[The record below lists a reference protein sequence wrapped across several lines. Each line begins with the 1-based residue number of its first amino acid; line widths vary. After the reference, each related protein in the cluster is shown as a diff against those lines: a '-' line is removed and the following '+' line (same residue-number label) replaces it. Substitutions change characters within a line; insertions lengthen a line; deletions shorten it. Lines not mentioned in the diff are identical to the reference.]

1 MLAEKSFEALAPT
14 GDDCPLSPDEDFP
27 MSDTRWLL
35 QLCLARTG
43 FALIN
48 TAYAALIP
56 LLRPAWQMSASQA
69 GLVQSAWHAG
79 YIVSLVVASQLSGRF
94 GAKRTFLGMGYAAS
108 LSALAFALGADSFA
122 SACALYGL
130 AGLCAGGSYVPGLT
144 LISERFPPATRG
156 RAMGAYI
163 AAASLGYAIALPG
176 TVVLANSLL
185 DGHLAYA
192 FLLAAAG
199 SLAAQGL
206 AGITLRASENHRIAA
221 VDRNRLLSTAALR
234 WLWRS
239 PPARRSILAYSFHA
253 WELLGLWAWLPA
265 YLTAAT
271 VAQGSRGALI
281 EGAFAGAGLAAL
293 SHLASTAGSLAGGI
307 GSDRWGREQVILALS
322 LASIACSLAFGWLF
336 AAPLPVLVGLALVY
350 NLSAVGDSAIHSA
363 RLSEVVPAEH
373 LATAYSLRSLLGFG
387 LGALSPWLFG
397 TVLDL
402 LQARPALAW
411 GVAWSLLGA
420 VALCGPWQTWRGHR
434 ERRRE
439 SRRPM

>member
-1 MLAEKSFEALAPT
+1 
-14 GDDCPLSPDEDFP
+14 
-27 MSDTRWLL
+27 MSDSRWLL

-56 LLRPAWQMSASQA
+56 LLRPAWQMSASEA

-79 YIVSLVVASQLSGRF
+79 YIGSLIVASQLSGHY
-94 GAKRTFLGMGYAAS
+94 GAKRTFLGMGYAAT

-122 SACALYGL
+122 SAFVLYGL

-176 TVVLANSLL
+176 TVGLAESLL
-185 DGHLAYA
+185 GGQLTDA

-199 SLAAQGL
+199 SLGGQVLAAL
-206 AGITLRASENHRIAA
+206 TLRASENRRIPP
-221 VDRNRLLSTAALR
+221 VDRNRLLSTASLR

-239 PPARRSILAYSFHA
+239 SAARRSILAYSFHA
-253 WELLGLWAWLPA
+253 WELLGMWAWLPA
-265 YLTAAT
+265 YLTAA
-271 VAQGSRGALI
+271 AIARGNGDTLI
-281 EGAFAGAGLAAL
+281 DGAIAGAGLAAL

-307 GSDRWGREQVILALS
+307 CSDRWGREKVILALS
-322 LASIACSLAFGWLF
+322 LASIACSLGFGWLF
-336 AAPLPVLVGLALVY
+336 AAPLPWLVGLALVY

-363 RLSEVVPAEH
+363 TLSEVIPPEH

-387 LGALSPWLFG
+387 LGAISPWLFG
-397 TVLDL
+397 TVLDH
-402 LQARPALAW
+402 LQARPSFAW

-420 VALCGPWQTWRGHR
+420 VALCGPYQTWRLELEKRG
-434 ERRRE
+434 
-439 SRRPM
+439 SR

>member
-1 MLAEKSFEALAPT
+1 
-14 GDDCPLSPDEDFP
+14 

-94 GAKRTFLGMGYAAS
+94 GAKRTFLAMGYAAS
-108 LSALAFALGADSFA
+108 LSALAFAFFADSFV
-122 SACALYGL
+122 SACTLYGL

-163 AAASLGYAIALPG
+163 AAASLGYAIGLPG
-176 TVVLANSLL
+176 TVGLAEW
-185 DGHLAYA
+185 LAGSRPAHA
-192 FLLAAAG
+192 FLLAAGG
-199 SLAAQGL
+199 SLGGQLLAA
-206 AGITLRASENHRIAA
+206 ITLRDSENRRQAA
-221 VDRNRLLSTAALR
+221 VDRSPLLALESLR

-239 PPARRSILAYSFHA
+239 SAARRSILAYSFHA

-265 YLTAAT
+265 YLSAA
-271 VAQGSRGALI
+271 AGARGQGEALL
-281 EGAFAGAGLAAL
+281 AGAGLAAL

-307 GSDRWGREQVILALS
+307 CSDRWGRERVILILS
-322 LASIACSLAFGWLF
+322 LASIACALTFGWLY
-336 AAPLPVLVGLALVY
+336 AAPLALLVGMALIF

-363 RLSEVVPAEH
+363 TLSEIVPPAH

-397 TVLDL
+397 SILDQL
-402 LQARPALAW
+402 AATPSFAW
-411 GVAWSLLGA
+411 GSAWSLLGLI
-420 VALCGPWQTWRGHR
+420 ALLGPWQTWLGC
-434 ERRRE
+434 RE
-439 SRRPM
+439 SGNARSAAAR